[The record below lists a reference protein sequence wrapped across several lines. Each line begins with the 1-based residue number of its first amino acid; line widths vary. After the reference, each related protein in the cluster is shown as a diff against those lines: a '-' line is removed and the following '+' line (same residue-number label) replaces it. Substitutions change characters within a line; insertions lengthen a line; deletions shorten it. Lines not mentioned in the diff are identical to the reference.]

1 MNRYIQIKKV
11 LWGMVLLMLWGMT
24 ALPAAPQQAESKEI
38 GVSREE
44 LRQGLYGYYG
54 WGKTYPK
61 PLPPEVTILDKKKEK
76 TYERWHLKYR
86 VDADEYSYGYL
97 LIPLPFP
104 AKGTRLPLVMAPHP
118 TSLIGKDRVLGVYA
132 EPPANDKEIRE
143 RAARS
148 YALDLV
154 NEGFVVF
161 APDRAAYGERRL
173 LKNGEGYKEQMAAYS
188 DYLHTF
194 RPGWRLTA
202 GKNVWDLQRALD
214 FLVTYDFIDAK
225 NIGTI
230 GHSLGAW
237 DSIMLIAT
245 DDRLKTA
252 VVNSGGML
260 YYDPELWH
268 NDAALRDYLNDHK
281 KQSLRNIANIMFML
295 CAGRSLL
302 YDFSTKDPYDRGG
315 PNLVDTYRVVKKD
328 FETNEKQWGKT
339 DFSLYIHSKG
349 HDFPPEARALAYAWL
364 KGHL

>member
-1 MNRYIQIKKV
+1 MIKV
-11 LWGMVLLMLWGMT
+11 LLT
-24 ALPAAPQQAESKEI
+24 ALPILMLIGIGHAEPQAPNP
-38 GVSREE
+38 VTWEE
-44 LRQGLYGYYG
+44 LRQTLYGYYG

-61 PLPPEVTILDKKKEK
+61 PLPPEVKILDKKKEK
-76 TYERWHLKYR
+76 TYERWHIKYR
-86 VDADEYSYGYL
+86 VDANEYSYGYL

-104 AKGTRLPLVMAPHP
+104 AKGKRLPLVMAPHP
-118 TSLIGKDRVLGVYA
+118 TSLIGKDRVLGIYA
-132 EPPANDKEIRE
+132 EPPADEKEVAE

-148 YALDLV
+148 YARDLV
-154 NEGFVVF
+154 NDGFVVF

-173 LKNGEGYKEQMAAYS
+173 LKNGENYKAQMAAYS
-188 DYLHTF
+188 KYLHTF

-214 FLVTYDFIDAK
+214 FLVTYDFIDPK

-245 DDRLKTA
+245 DDRVKTA

-260 YYDPELWH
+260 HYNAALWH
-268 NDAALRDYLNDHK
+268 DDKALRDYMNDP
-281 KQSLRNIANIMFML
+281 KQQTLSNITNIMFML

-315 PNLVDTYRVVKKD
+315 PNLVDNYRAVRKAFDEDEKK
-328 FETNEKQWGKT
+328 WGKT
-339 DFSLYIHSKG
+339 DFSFYIHSKG

-364 KGHL
+364 KEKLRPEIP